1 MSLGSS
7 TIRNNSDRDFWSLF
21 YRLNAANERQATS
34 GARKAIARARSSLA
48 TVRSICL
55 LGVTFLLTFVCHI
68 EWYPNASSLF
78 RVWVGLCAKS
88 EHSNLLQQVA
98 VAAED
103 ACPSELSNVATKRFS
118 HGTNERHDEHTVT
131 AFEKNFS
138 D

>member
-1 MSLGSS
+1 LGGG
-7 TIRNNSDRDFWSLF
+7 DRRALRRCPYSGV
-21 YRLNAANERQATS
+21 LN
-34 GARKAIARARSSLA
+34 
-48 TVRSICL
+48 
-55 LGVTFLLTFVCHI
+55 
-68 EWYPNASSLF
+68 
-78 RVWVGLCAKS
+78 
-88 EHSNLLQQVA
+88 SNLLQQVA